1 MSNQDEMRTI
11 YELWTQTEYL
21 KIEIDRH
28 YNQKLNLIKDCR
40 EFCYTL
46 GEKSLTRLQLQKLLD
61 EFKDDENYVQ
71 NRYSEMSKEIE
82 ELKKLI
88 RKNREALSH
97 YANRMGSGETA
108 RRAIEEIDKGLEKAE
123 KIK

>member
-1 MSNQDEMRTI
+1 MSIDIPEETLKQWR
-11 YELWTQTEYL
+11 ELYYDLLSAYDKTVEEA
-21 KIEIDRH
+21 KSH

-46 GEKSLTRLQLQKLLD
+46 GEKSLTRLQLQKLLE

-82 ELKKLI
+82 ELKAMIK
-88 RKNREALSH
+88 EATPWLMNNK
-97 YANRMGSGETA
+97 YLPYN
-108 RRAIEEIDKGLEKAE
+108 EIKSWLEKAE
-123 KIK
+123 KIKA